1 VLKTTVLKRMPS
13 AAWLLPALLAL
24 PAPAAAQSAA
34 PAGYDVVIQ
43 NGRVMDP
50 ETGVDAV
57 RNVGIRGGR
66 IERLTAEPLRGRRVI
81 EARGLVV
88 APGFIDLH
96 SHGQDDENDRLKAL
110 DGVTT
115 ALELEI
121 GVPDV
126 ARFLSE
132 REGRA
137 LVHYGATASHPA
149 ARVAASGGTLP
160 AGAIVPPSGPATN
173 DPAPPAQ
180 VERIVALLRA
190 GLVAGGLGVGMGIQY
205 TPGATRLEV
214 IETFRLA
221 ALFHVPVFVH
231 VRSFGRI
238 EPGSSIE
245 AVAEVIAASAVTG
258 APVHVVHINSSG
270 VKDALECLR
279 LVEGARARGL
289 DVTTE
294 AYPYGAGQTLITSAL
309 FNPGW
314 RERLGI
320 AYSDLQMA
328 DTGERLT
335 AETFE
340 RYHAAPEP
348 RSVILHTNPPE
359 LVDAVMLHPLTM
371 VASDGGLK
379 GGKGHPRSAGTYA
392 RVLARYVRAQGR
404 MSLMEAI
411 RKASLMPAQRLET
424 SLPSARRKGRLQEGA
439 DADVVVFD
447 PAAVEDR
454 ATYEHPAEPSV
465 GFRYVLVAGTPVVD
479 GGRIAE
485 GVFPGRALAR
495 PATP

>member
-1 VLKTTVLKRMPS
+1 MKIKARAGWVLLS
-13 AAWLLPALLAL
+13 LLAVPPL
-24 PAPAAAQSAA
+24 ASAQ
-34 PAGYDVVIQ
+34 AGYDMVIQ

-50 ETGVDAV
+50 ETGTDAV
-57 RNVGIRGGR
+57 RNVGIRNGR
-66 IERLTAEPLRGRRVI
+66 IVRVTAEPLQGARVL

-96 SHGQDDENDRLKAL
+96 SHGQDDENYRLKAQ

-137 LVHYGATASHPA
+137 LIHYGATASHRA
-149 ARVAASGGTLP
+149 ARVAAFGGTLP
-160 AGAIVPPSGPATN
+160 AGAILPPSGPATN

-180 VERIVALLRA
+180 IERILALLRE
-190 GLVAGGLGVGMGIQY
+190 GLAAGGLGVGMGIQY

-221 ALFHVPVFVH
+221 ALVHVPVFVH

-258 APVHVVHINSSG
+258 APVHIVHVNSSG

-294 AYPYGAGQTLITSAL
+294 AYPYGAGMTDITSAL

-314 RERLGI
+314 REKLGI
-320 AYSDLQMA
+320 AYSDLQMV

-340 RYHAAPEP
+340 RYHEAPEP
-348 RSVILHTNPPE
+348 RYVILHTNPPE

-379 GGKGHPRSAGTYA
+379 NGKGHPRSAGTYA
-392 RVLARYVRAQGR
+392 RVLSRYVRAQGR

-424 SLPSARRKGRLQEGA
+424 SVAEARRKGRLQEGA
-439 DADVVVFD
+439 DADIAVFD
-447 PAAVEDR
+447 PVTLEDR
-454 ATYEHPAEPSV
+454 ASYEHPSEPSV
-465 GFRYVLVAGTPVVD
+465 GFRYVLVAGTLVVD
-479 GGRIAE
+479 SGKLVE
-485 GVFPGRALAR
+485 GTFPGRAVAR
-495 PATP
+495 RAAP

>member
-1 VLKTTVLKRMPS
+1 MKIKAR
-13 AAWLLPALLAL
+13 AGWILLSLLAFPPL
-24 PAPAAAQSAA
+24 ASAQ
-34 PAGYDVVIQ
+34 AGYDMVIQ

-50 ETGVDAV
+50 ETGTDAV
-57 RNVGIRGGR
+57 RNIGIRNGR
-66 IERLTAEPLRGRRVI
+66 IVRVTAEPLQGARVL

-96 SHGQDDENDRLKAL
+96 SHGQDDENYRLKAQ

-137 LVHYGATASHPA
+137 LIHYGATASHPA
-149 ARVAASGGTLP
+149 ARVAAFGGTLP
-160 AGAIVPPSGPATN
+160 AGAILPPSGPATN

-180 VERIVALLRA
+180 IERILALLRE
-190 GLVAGGLGVGMGIQY
+190 GLAAGGLGVGMGIQY

-221 ALFHVPVFVH
+221 ALVHVPVFVH

-258 APVHVVHINSSG
+258 APVHIVHVNSSG

-294 AYPYGAGQTLITSAL
+294 AYPYGAGMTDITSAL

-314 RERLGI
+314 REKLGI

-340 RYHAAPEP
+340 RYHEAPEP
-348 RSVILHTNPPE
+348 RGVILHTNPPE

-379 GGKGHPRSAGTYA
+379 NGKGHPRSAGTYA
-392 RVLARYVRAQGR
+392 RVLSRYVRAQGR

-424 SLPSARRKGRLQEGA
+424 SVPEARRKGRLQEGA
-439 DADVVVFD
+439 DADIAVFD
-447 PAAVEDR
+447 PATVEDR
-454 ATYEHPAEPSV
+454 ASYEHPSEPSV
-465 GFRYVLVAGTPVVD
+465 GFRYVLVAGTLVVD
-479 GGRIAE
+479 SGKLVE
-485 GVFPGRALAR
+485 GTFPGRAVAR
-495 PATP
+495 RAAP